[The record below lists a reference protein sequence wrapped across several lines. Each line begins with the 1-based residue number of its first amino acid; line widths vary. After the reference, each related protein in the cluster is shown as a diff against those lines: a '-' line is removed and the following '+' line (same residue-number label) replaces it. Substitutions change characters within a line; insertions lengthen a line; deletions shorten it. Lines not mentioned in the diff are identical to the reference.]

1 MRLSGFQFTIQQMMI
16 AAALV
21 GLILAFVEWAMRE
34 ADWAFTSLGI
44 IWLTAPMWGWFG
56 LALLSPSVTRGLFLA
71 SCVVVLPVAGY
82 TFFRFATAPH
92 LDLGDNE
99 WLLWSL
105 AFLWLI
111 LPFAVGHAVSKRF
124 HAWRARNQRRRHS
137 ESDSMPGHVR

>member
-1 MRLSGFQFTIQQMMI
+1 MRLSGFQFTIRQMMI

-44 IWLTAPMWGWFG
+44 IWLTAPMCGWFG

-92 LDLGDNE
+92 LDLSDNE

-111 LPFAVGHAVSKRF
+111 LPFGIGYALSNDF
-124 HAWRARNQRRRHS
+124 HAWRAKNQQRRRAKA
-137 ESDSMPGHVR
+137 DSAPGRVP